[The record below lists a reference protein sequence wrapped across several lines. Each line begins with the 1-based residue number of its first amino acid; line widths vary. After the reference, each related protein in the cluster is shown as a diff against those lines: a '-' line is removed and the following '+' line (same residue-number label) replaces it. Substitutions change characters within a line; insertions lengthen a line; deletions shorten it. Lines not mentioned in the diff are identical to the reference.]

1 MRIGKGSLACFAIAV
16 SSVISCSLAAETREG
31 SNIPRDEKYAV
42 TAVTPI
48 FGQLVAVTYPGGFHP
63 AFENATSEFYI
74 QESVPTGETAER
86 WSQMI
91 TLTGT
96 KGGSDERL
104 SAATLLQ
111 GVAAGFRSSCPNTF
125 GAKGLGKVNIGGYEG
140 IVALVGCGHVT
151 SGDARSE
158 VAFLISAKGTSD
170 VYMIQWAER
179 GAPIE
184 QAPVFDE
191 AAWKTRFQQ
200 LLPIK
205 ICDRVPNEPAPY
217 KSCINRP

>member
-1 MRIGKGSLACFAIAV
+1 MNVSKRSLVLGLVTTSFITSPCHSQDATESVRALLDKGH
-16 SSVISCSLAAETREG
+16 
-31 SNIPRDEKYAV
+31 

-48 FGQLVAVTYPGGFHP
+48 FSQLVALTYPSGFRP
-63 AFENATSEFYI
+63 AFENATPVFYI
-74 QESVPTGETAER
+74 QESVPMGETVEK

-111 GVAAGFRSSCPNTF
+111 GVAGGIRNSCPNTF
-125 GAKGLGKVNIGGYEG
+125 ASKGLGKVNIGGYEG
-140 IVALVGCGHVT
+140 FVALVGCGHVT
-151 SGDARSE
+151 SGAARSE
-158 VAFLISAKGTSD
+158 VVFLISAKGASD

-184 QAPVFDE
+184 QAPAFDE
-191 AAWKTRFQQ
+191 ATWKTRFQQ
-200 LLPIK
+200 LLPVR

-217 KSCINRP
+217 MSCINGH